1 MSEAMIEVKNL
12 KKYFTSQGGLGSSKH
27 HIRAVDDV
35 TMKIEKGTIMGLV
48 GESGSGKTT
57 LAMTMLKLEE
67 ATSGSII
74 IDGIDIT
81 RASRSQMVNVRNN
94 TAVVF
99 QDPASNL
106 NPRFTVEK
114 SITRPMII
122 RGFSKK
128 EARMRAEEVLEMVKM
143 DRMYLESYPQ
153 QLSGGQLQRIAVA
166 RALVLKP
173 KVMILDE
180 PTSALDVS
188 IQAQVLNLLL
198 DLQEELKFTYMV
210 ITHDLNVV
218 RYISDAV
225 AVMYLGRLL
234 EYGPAEKI
242 FSAPQHPYTKG
253 LMSAAPVIDPTK
265 RNSNPLMMGGEPG
278 SLIDVGE
285 GCRFEPRCPYAE
297 ERCKTCLPAMKCVG
311 GDQYVECH
319 LVAGET

>member
-1 MSEAMIEVKNL
+1 MMSEAMIEVKNL

-128 EARMRAEEVLEMVKM
+128 EARMRAEEVL
-143 DRMYLESYPQ
+143 DRKS
-153 QLSGGQLQRIAVA
+153 
-166 RALVLKP
+166 
-173 KVMILDE
+173 
-180 PTSALDVS
+180 
-188 IQAQVLNLLL
+188 
-198 DLQEELKFTYMV
+198 
-210 ITHDLNVV
+210 VV
-218 RYISDAV
+218 
-225 AVMYLGRLL
+225 
-234 EYGPAEKI
+234 
-242 FSAPQHPYTKG
+242 
-253 LMSAAPVIDPTK
+253 
-265 RNSNPLMMGGEPG
+265 
-278 SLIDVGE
+278 
-285 GCRFEPRCPYAE
+285 
-297 ERCKTCLPAMKCVG
+297 
-311 GDQYVECH
+311 
-319 LVAGET
+319 